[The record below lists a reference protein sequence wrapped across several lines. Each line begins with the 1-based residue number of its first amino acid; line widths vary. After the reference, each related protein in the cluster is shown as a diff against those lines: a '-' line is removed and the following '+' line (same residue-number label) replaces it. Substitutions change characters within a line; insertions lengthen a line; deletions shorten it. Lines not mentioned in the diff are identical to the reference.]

1 MGLRRAADAA
11 HGRWC
16 DAVRKSVTLR
26 IFGALG
32 QENGAKSPKE
42 VRWAVFPKL

>member
-1 MGLRRAADAA
+1 MGLRRAADVA

-32 QENGAKSPKE
+32 AKKWGKEPKRGALGCFS
-42 VRWAVFPKL
+42 